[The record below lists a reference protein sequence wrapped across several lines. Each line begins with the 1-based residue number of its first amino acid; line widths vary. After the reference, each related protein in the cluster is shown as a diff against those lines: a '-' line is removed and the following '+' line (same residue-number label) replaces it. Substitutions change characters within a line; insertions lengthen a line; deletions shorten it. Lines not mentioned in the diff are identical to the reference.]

1 MYEELIQK
9 DIDVLEREKSNSIK
23 KYNILKILENI
34 GAIFTGAY
42 AHYKEVPKKTIVERN
57 IVKAVKLRRRRIA
70 EIEKEEQDINNNLFK
85 EYFTNYRNPSDA
97 YKKLRKAEGEWNED
111 QVYLIKKMLNKMKK
125 NIKKVPE
132 EKEKILNIVEHILY
146 FNQLNQSG
154 QVLKILTPN
163 QMLSR
168 LPISVAQLKAGN
180 NSVKLK
186 NEIRQVLSSLY
197 RSKKTYKATL

>member
-1 MYEELIQK
+1 MIQK

-42 AHYKEVPKKTIVERN
+42 AHYKEVPKKTIVKRN
-57 IVKAVKLRRRRIA
+57 ILKAVKLRRRRIA
-70 EIEKEEQDINNNLFK
+70 EIEKEEQDMNNNLFK
-85 EYFTNYRNPSDA
+85 EYFTNYQNPSGT

-132 EKEKILNIVEHILY
+132 EKEKIINIVEHILY